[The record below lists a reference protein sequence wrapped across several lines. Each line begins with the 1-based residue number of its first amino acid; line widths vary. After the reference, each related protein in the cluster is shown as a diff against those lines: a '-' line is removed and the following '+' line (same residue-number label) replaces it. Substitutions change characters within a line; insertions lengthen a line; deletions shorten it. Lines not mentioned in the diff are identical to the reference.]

1 MEDRDQ
7 KKTTTIKR
15 YSNRKLYD
23 MSRSRY
29 ITLAEL
35 GELIRRGENI
45 VVIDND
51 TKADLTEMTLTQVL
65 MAQQKQKQM
74 GIRNLVQSQAEIL
87 LQRISV
93 PMQQIRDEA
102 LRQVEKQVVR
112 FWKRS
117 DGHSAQESPNPTPQD
132 SNDASIQSK
141 ATTRDSKPN
150 DDEHAE
156 LSPSLNLKLE
166 SLRASSDEKLLSLL
180 IVQRLEQLESEIAD
194 LKRRLELLER
204 KDDDSY

>member
-1 MEDRDQ
+1 MDQ
-7 KKTTTIKR
+7 ENKKNITIKR

-23 MSRSRY
+23 TSQSRY

-45 VVIDND
+45 EVIDNE
-51 TKADLTEMTLTQVL
+51 TKADLTEMTLTQIL
-65 MAQQKQKQM
+65 IAQQKQKQN
-74 GIRNLVQSQAEIL
+74 GIRNLVQTQAEIL

-102 LRQVEKQVVR
+102 LRQVEKQVSK
-112 FWKRS
+112 FTKKQETTANS
-117 DGHSAQESPNPTPQD
+117 DSQTPSSTTSEAEDHPTP
-132 SNDASIQSK
+132 
-141 ATTRDSKPN
+141 
-150 DDEHAE
+150 
-156 LSPSLNLKLE
+156 SLLNRLE

-180 IVQRLEQLESEIAD
+180 LVQRQEQLESEVAELKAETSE

-204 KDDDSY
+204 KDDDTY

>member
-1 MEDRDQ
+1 MDQ
-7 KKTTTIKR
+7 ENKKPITIKR

-23 MSRSRY
+23 TSQSRY

-45 VVIDND
+45 EVIDNE

-65 MAQQKQKQM
+65 IAQQKQKQN
-74 GIRNLVQSQAEIL
+74 GIRNLVQNQAEIL

-93 PMQQIRDEA
+93 PMQQIRAEA
-102 LRQVEKQVVR
+102 LRQVEKQVSK
-112 FWKRS
+112 FTKK
-117 DGHSAQESPNPTPQD
+117 QETSPNQNVSSPNATTPEPDDHPTP
-132 SNDASIQSK
+132 
-141 ATTRDSKPN
+141 
-150 DDEHAE
+150 
-156 LSPSLNLKLE
+156 SLLNRLE

-180 IVQRLEQLESEIAD
+180 LVQRLEQLESEVAELKAETSE

-204 KDDDSY
+204 KDDDTY

>member
-1 MEDRDQ
+1 MDQ
-7 KKTTTIKR
+7 ENKKPITIKR

-23 MSRSRY
+23 TSQSRY

-45 VVIDND
+45 EVIDNE
-51 TKADLTEMTLTQVL
+51 TKADLTEMTLTQIL
-65 MAQQKQKQM
+65 IAQQKQKQN
-74 GIRNLVQSQAEIL
+74 GIRNLVQTQAEIL

-102 LRQVEKQVVR
+102 LRQVEKQVSK
-112 FWKRS
+112 FTKKQETPANS
-117 DGHSAQESPNPTPQD
+117 DSQTQNPTI
-132 SNDASIQSK
+132 SEA
-141 ATTRDSKPN
+141 
-150 DDEHAE
+150 DDHPT
-156 LSPSLNLKLE
+156 PSLLNRLE

-180 IVQRLEQLESEIAD
+180 LVQRLEQLESEVAELKAETSE

-204 KDDDSY
+204 KDDDTY